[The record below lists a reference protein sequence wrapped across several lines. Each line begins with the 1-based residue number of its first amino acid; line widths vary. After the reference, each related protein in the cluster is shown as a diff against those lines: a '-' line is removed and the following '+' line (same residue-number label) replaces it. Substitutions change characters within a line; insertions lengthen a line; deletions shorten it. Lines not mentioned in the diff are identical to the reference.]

1 VSHFRTDFPSGERPV
16 EMLYPGKSPWRVCLR
31 LLGLALLT
39 AVVAVAFAASEDFR
53 TKLRVERTTAPW
65 AAALAGGGAT
75 ILFVCAAW
83 MWHVRLRWV
92 VVSPAGLRW
101 KAGRRIRSRK
111 WDQYVRIER
120 GSIEMTVYGEE
131 LKTGRYAD
139 VLFKWGRP
147 LRISTH
153 NIEGYEDLIGSIQ
166 TSAASSVRLYV
177 PGGSKSGFGDQ
188 QVTVAHGPLQFEP
201 TGLAWGGNQYRWDEI
216 DSYEVAAGMLR
227 IQPTTGPEFL
237 RRLCDLGEWKPA
249 VARLDANI
257 GSRRVGKGA
266 APQQAPTG
274 S

>member
-1 VSHFRTDFPSGERPV
+1 MSHFKTNFPSGERPV
-16 EMLYPGKSPWRVCLR
+16 EMLYPGKSPWKTCVR
-31 LLGLALLT
+31 LLGLSLVAG
-39 AVVAVAFAASEDFR
+39 VVAVAFAASEDFR
-53 TKLRVERTTAPW
+53 TKLRVEQTTAPW

-75 ILFVCAAW
+75 ILLVCAAW

-92 VVSPAGLRW
+92 VVSPKGIQW
-101 KAGRRIRSRK
+101 KAGRPIRFRK

-166 TSAASSVRLYV
+166 TSAAASVRLFV
-177 PGGSKSGFGDQ
+177 PGGSKSGLGDP
-188 QVTVAHGPLQFEP
+188 QVTAVHGPLQFDP
-201 TGLAWGGNQYRWDEI
+201 DGVAWDGTRYQWDEI

-227 IQPTTGPEFL
+227 IQPANGPEFL

-249 VARLDANI
+249 VARLDGHI
-257 GSRRVGKGA
+257 GARRVGSA
-266 APQQAPTG
+266 IAPRQAPAA